1 MNEATGT
8 TFIVHGG
15 YDSGTES
22 GGSRSTRR
30 SSGFQ
35 ELERSRESRRPAE
48 QASRV
53 AVPGGDGQRQGGSRH
68 ESSRHESSRHES
80 SKHES
85 SKHGSQDWKMGGE
98 RHDTIRA
105 TTPGN
110 GDQPATARGSVPE
123 AIARV
128 PDRDGQ
134 QDQARQSRQAG
145 AAGDRSSRGPEHG
158 HDSPDGDAASLNSLP
173 STGTDTELGAA
184 PWEHG
189 PAPAAA
195 PPAPP
200 VNYIDLLAQCLEA
213 QTDCG
218 KAVPLGPALAAAGAA
233 AASVAGLIPA
243 TALLLRNMRE
253 AGAGP
258 LADVAAG
265 MVRDEEVAQ
274 QQLEAARV
282 KAPAW
287 RAYNAIVQ
295 FQVALDAA
303 AAYYSRACA
312 AVNGAASFRSAG
324 VERSRME
331 ALVADEAAAASLAA
345 DLLQVAASF
354 KLTLAAAV
362 ETLTKL
368 HRPEIAKPLQ
378 SLQALLGAVGTGEAA
393 LRSAASADTI
403 VPAEVLR
410 RALNLSS
417 TRMRALCDNVLAH
430 EGGTQE
436 DAAALEATHKELKQ
450 LLATAVAAAASASQ
464 DATAATP
471 GGASFARLDAHNL
484 AAERQL
490 QAANDTVVRLQ
501 GKLAAVGTR
510 RKRAQLQGIMTATK
524 GACAEVARVQ
534 AELRSLQKRAR
545 HLHAG
550 MAKRQ
555 ESTNFQLDVG
565 EQSRDKCVARSAAE
579 FYARRKQTVAALL
592 ATLRSVLGELS
603 AGFSATR
610 RTAADARLA
619 AAFHSA
625 SVGSGSG
632 GGGWNVAP
640 LHDRFHALWRDL
652 CAGNEALIQARLVV
666 LYAHVFSHVQR
677 AENGARAAMLR
688 AERG

>member
-1 MNEATGT
+1 
-8 TFIVHGG
+8 
-15 YDSGTES
+15 
-22 GGSRSTRR
+22 
-30 SSGFQ
+30 
-35 ELERSRESRRPAE
+35 
-48 QASRV
+48 
-53 AVPGGDGQRQGGSRH
+53 
-68 ESSRHESSRHES
+68 
-80 SKHES
+80 
-85 SKHGSQDWKMGGE
+85 
-98 RHDTIRA
+98 
-105 TTPGN
+105 
-110 GDQPATARGSVPE
+110 
-123 AIARV
+123 
-128 PDRDGQ
+128 
-134 QDQARQSRQAG
+134 
-145 AAGDRSSRGPEHG
+145 
-158 HDSPDGDAASLNSLP
+158 
-173 STGTDTELGAA
+173 
-184 PWEHG
+184 
-189 PAPAAA
+189 
-195 PPAPP
+195 
-200 VNYIDLLAQCLEA
+200 
-213 QTDCG
+213 
-218 KAVPLGPALAAAGAA
+218 
-233 AASVAGLIPA
+233 
-243 TALLLRNMRE
+243 MRE

-378 SLQALLGAVGTGEAA
+378 SLQAVLGAVGTGEAA